1 MGSFSTAGAVGVTRH
16 TELLD
21 KEVNGVIDHADGS
34 VTTAKLATLDHATLA
49 PRTSNPALVAGRIW
63 YRSDLG
69 LLSYSPD
76 GTTVR
81 MIPYGTINVDAHA
94 SRHLSGGADAITGWI
109 SPSEVGPRS
118 DSASAVEFRT
128 RDIAGT
134 DLVDHAFR
142 PTDDMFGLLGT
153 DDYRWYISFSHYTH
167 SWGVRFRGAGMH
179 YFPYDSAIDAYL
191 IPMSD
196 GRSYIGIGANRIY
209 LVRAIYVVTGDLGF
223 GFEDKVCPVCG
234 REFKVGDAVALKVYK
249 VDEDGFKCVPVHG
262 DCNPHPLDEELIK
275 EHEEALKPRSD
286 PSELRYKMPNP
297 SIGFE
302 IVWVK
307 PINEEYMYV
316 QANFEDG
323 VQVCPIVRIDAA
335 EEEVVSAIKE
345 AYLKEKER
353 LVKEREAEERGRARM
368 RRSWVGYR
376 GRVSIERGR
385 QL

>member
-1 MGSFSTAGAVGVTRH
+1 TAKIADLAVTSAKIADGAVTSTKIADRAVT
-16 TELLD
+16 TAKIADGAVATAKIADLAVTSSKLAD
-21 KEVNGVIDHADGS
+21 GAVTTAKIADGS
-34 VTTAKLATLDHATLA
+34 VTFAKCASEVVT
-49 PRTSNPALVAGRIW
+49 
-63 YRSDLG
+63 
-69 LLSYSPD
+69 
-76 GTTVR
+76 
-81 MIPYGTINVDAHA
+81 HA

-118 DSASAVEFRT
+118 DSASAVVFRT
-128 RDIAGT
+128 RNIAGT
-134 DLVDHAFR
+134 ASVDHAFR
-142 PTDDMFGLLGT
+142 PTDDAFGLLGT
-153 DDYRWYISFSHYTH
+153 SNRRWYISYSRYTH
-167 SWGVRFRGAGMH
+167 SWGVYFRGSGAH
-179 YFPYDSAIDAYL
+179 YLPYDSAIHAYL

-196 GRSYIGIGANRIY
+196 GYSYVGSSANRFY
-209 LVRAIYVVTGDLGF
+209 LVRAINVVTGDLGF

-234 REFKVGDAVALKVYK
+234 REFKVGDAVVLKVYK

-275 EHEEALKPRSD
+275 KHEEALKPRSD
-286 PSELRYKMPNP
+286 PRSELRYKMPNP

-302 IVWVK
+302 IVWEK

-323 VQVCPIVRIDAA
+323 VQVCPIVRIDAT

-353 LVKEREAEERGRARM
+353 LVEEREAEERGRARM

-376 GRVSIERGR
+376 GRVSIGRGR
-385 QL
+385 RL